1 MHFLFSLLS
10 TQREFP
16 QSIILLTALYFWF
29 SSVSVHYTNGI
40 PNRTSEQQIK
50 LLFCH
55 SAALTFFFFTYSRNT
70 PKKIITK
77 ATQWCNVIFCMIP
90 LLPPGVRPQ
99 TCRLTGE
106 PEILNACRCECECES
121 VSAL

>member
-55 SAALTFFFFTYSRNT
+55 SAALTFFFLRTAET
-70 PKKIITK
+70 HPKR
-77 ATQWCNVIFCMIP
+77 
-90 LLPPGVRPQ
+90 LLQRQHSGVM
-99 TCRLTGE
+99 
-106 PEILNACRCECECES
+106 
-121 VSAL
+121 